1 MRTKLTYSYY
11 NKEYM
16 IDISNNEYIL
26 SLIENEINTCKHP
39 DITYPNDETDDKIR
53 EFVDGVLKQQPFYHG
68 TGHADEILIYKT
80 SDDGQKIEKLHMIH
94 GSFSDKRVQEII
106 QGIKKEYD

>member
-39 DITYPNDETDDKIR
+39 DITYPNDETDDKI
-53 EFVDGVLKQQPFYHG
+53 VL
-68 TGHADEILIYKT
+68 
-80 SDDGQKIEKLHMIH
+80 M
-94 GSFSDKRVQEII
+94 R
-106 QGIKKEYD
+106 